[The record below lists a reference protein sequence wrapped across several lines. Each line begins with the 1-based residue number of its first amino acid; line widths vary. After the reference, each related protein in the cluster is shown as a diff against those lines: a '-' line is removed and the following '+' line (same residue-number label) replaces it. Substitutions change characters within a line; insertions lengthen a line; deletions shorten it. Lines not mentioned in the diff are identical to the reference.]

1 MNKTIIIG
9 NLTRDPE
16 KRVLENDLTCSVFTV
31 AVNRRARQGQ
41 PQQADYFRV
50 TAWRGLGDLCQ
61 QYLAKGR
68 KVAVE
73 GTIRAHA
80 YLGNDGTA
88 RASLELTAENVE
100 FVSPRSQQGGGD
112 GYDAPPEEWT
122 QTDDDELPFN

>member
-31 AVNRRARQGQ
+31 AVNRRVRQGQ

-61 QYLAKGR
+61 QYLTKGR

-80 YLGNDGTA
+80 YLGNDGAA

-100 FVSPRSQQGGGD
+100 FVSPRGQQDSGD
-112 GYDAPPEEWT
+112 GYDAPPEEWA